1 MLNCKHGSSHGSVPL
16 DWPESVKQQQGHL
29 QGKGLEAGQ
38 ELSLQVCPY
47 LCSQKVRLFPPWR
60 AVAGFILEPAL
71 VTVGRAEKW
80 ECLILKRIPP
90 ISFQFSV

>member
-38 ELSLQVCPY
+38 ELSLQVCPC
-47 LCSQKVRLFPPWR
+47 LCSQKVK
-60 AVAGFILEPAL
+60 AVPSLERSCWLYFGTSPRDC
-71 VTVGRAEKW
+71 G
-80 ECLILKRIPP
+80 
-90 ISFQFSV
+90 